1 MRTPPK
7 YRNKKVY
14 KFVLMTMANNP
25 YARNIQHNSD
35 AFWESTDLPLFN
47 RVMIGSGYTFDSIG
61 IDDLLGDNSIVVMS
75 DFANSC
81 KYIPPLC
88 KQPQ

>member
-1 MRTPPK
+1 
-7 YRNKKVY
+7 
-14 KFVLMTMANNP
+14 MANNP